1 MYRKCSHYF
10 SFNSISRGYVGIMI
24 QYAQEIMKVTVFN
37 LTEWL
42 VRANDPSHDVFV
54 KGYQGKNLLI
64 GK

>member
-10 SFNSISRGYVGIMI
+10 GFNSINGGYVGIMI

-42 VRANDPSHDVFV
+42 VRANNPSHDVFA
-54 KGYQGKNLLI
+54 KGY
-64 GK
+64 